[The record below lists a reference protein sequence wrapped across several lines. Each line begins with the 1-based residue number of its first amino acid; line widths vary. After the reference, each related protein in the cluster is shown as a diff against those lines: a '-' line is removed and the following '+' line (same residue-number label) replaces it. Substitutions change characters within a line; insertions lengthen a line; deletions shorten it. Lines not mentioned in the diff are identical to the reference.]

1 VDLGWPELLIILLIV
16 LLLFGASRLPKIA
29 RSLGQ
34 AGRELKEGLNEGKD
48 GKDAKDA
55 TDAKGDKADP
65 AAAKPADEQAP
76 TSDDA

>member
-34 AGRELKEGLNEGKD
+34 SGRELKDGFNEGKD
-48 GKDAKDA
+48 GE
-55 TDAKGDKADP
+55 ADP
-65 AAAKPADEQAP
+65 AASKPAPKPDE
-76 TSDDA
+76 S